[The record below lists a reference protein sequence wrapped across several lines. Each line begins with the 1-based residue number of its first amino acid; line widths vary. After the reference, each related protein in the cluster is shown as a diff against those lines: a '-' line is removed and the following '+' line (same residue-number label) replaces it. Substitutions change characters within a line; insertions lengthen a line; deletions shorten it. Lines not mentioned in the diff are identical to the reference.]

1 MDPDARVKKEQLFYN
16 NAGTNAVATAPF
28 RTVDFQQGDKDMS
41 DEKPSGMLALPNI
54 DIPQHFFEECSF
66 GDYIN
71 KVLAQPRLVR
81 TAHERFY
88 DMFAHYGYDM
98 IRRPWGKEA
107 IARYKIWDDPF
118 TTDHVNAIY
127 GIEENLHELVGTF
140 RAAAYGFG
148 QDKRIVL
155 LTGPVGTAK
164 STAGELFAAGL
175 EQYSTTN
182 DGAYYS
188 IVWVVGEDSDGIV
201 SRDKGAMILGT
212 IDETN
217 LYRLESPMHEQP
229 FRMLPTS
236 PSMNIRSEILKSLN
250 GELAKKYATMN
261 EMQKREFL
269 QIPDGEQV
277 AEHFLRVKSKACP
290 RSAQIFI
297 KLLAEYKGDW
307 RKVLE
312 NHLRVKRTL
321 MSREHRV
328 GIAITRPKSEKDQ
341 DSSEWNGDTNYKAL
355 GKFGSA
361 TDPRTFEFNGYFE
374 AAEGGMLYSEE
385 FLKLTQTFLYDYLGA
400 AQEHR
405 IQPKGFNEVDT
416 DIVIIGGTN
425 IPEYEKLKN
434 TKEMEALRDRIIK
447 RNVVYVSSFK
457 DEEKIYKKF
466 FNPGMM
472 RGKHMHSFGPTV
484 AAFWAVLT
492 RLVEPG
498 NSGIS
503 LSDKAKLYAG
513 MSVEE
518 HSFETVAE
526 LIKEAI
532 KANGNGDCF
541 EGVSSR
547 FIIDCISQAFT
558 HLFTSTDVK
567 ENSCLTPFV
576 ILNEIDASIDNH
588 PHLQNEE
595 QKKKAREKLDM
606 ARQMLNE
613 LVVNLL
619 EEVISG
625 DEVGL
630 QKLHKKYINNLMA
643 ILSGRKPIDPDTKR
657 EVPPDE
663 NFMAEIERFA
673 GKTDRGTRETF
684 RTKISQVIAERA
696 INRQNDPSIP
706 EFTWNSDDVL
716 ARAYKQYLFARQAKD
731 IDWQAVAS
739 NADAGASANQVA
751 SLRNTLVKEKGCCSV
766 CAGAFLRHGGSI
778 FTHRQNAKKKAN

>member
-1 MDPDARVKKEQLFYN
+1 
-16 NAGTNAVATAPF
+16 
-28 RTVDFQQGDKDMS
+28 MS
-41 DEKPSGMLALPNI
+41 DEKPSGMLELPQI
-54 DIPQHFFEECSF
+54 EIPQHYFEECTF

-71 KVLAQPRLVR
+71 KVLARPRLVR

-88 DMFAHYGYDM
+88 EMFAHYGYET
-98 IRRPWGKEA
+98 IRRPWGKDS
-107 IARYKIWDDPF
+107 ITRYNIWNDPF
-118 TTDHVNAIY
+118 TPDHVNAIY

-148 QDKRIVL
+148 QDKRIIL

-164 STAGELFAAGL
+164 STAGELFASGL
-175 EQYSTTN
+175 EQYSTTD

-188 IVWVVGEDSDGIV
+188 IVWDV
-201 SRDKGAMILGT
+201 SQDIAGVLSKEEGAVILGT

-217 LYRLESPMHEQP
+217 KYRLESPMHEQP
-229 FRMLPTS
+229 FRILPAS
-236 PSMNIRSEILKSLN
+236 PSMNIRFEALKHLN
-250 GELAKKYATMN
+250 AQLAKKYATMN
-261 EMQKREFL
+261 EAQKREFL
-269 QIPDGEQV
+269 RTPDGEQV
-277 AEHFLRVKSKACP
+277 ADHYLRVRSKACP
-290 RSAQIFI
+290 RSAQIFA
-297 KLLAEYKGDW
+297 KLLEKYKGDW

-312 NHLRVKRTL
+312 NHVRVKRTL
-321 MSREHRV
+321 LSREHRV

-374 AAEGGMLYSEE
+374 SAEGGMLYSEE

-405 IQPKGFNEVDT
+405 IQPKGFNEVDV

-425 IPEYEKLKN
+425 IPEYDKLKN

-447 RNVVYVSSFK
+447 RNIVYVSSFK
-457 DEEKIYKKF
+457 DEEKIYRKF
-466 FNPGMM
+466 FQPGMM
-472 RGKHMHSFGPTV
+472 RGKHMHAFGPTV

-498 NSGIS
+498 NSGIT

-518 HSFETVAE
+518 HSFDTVSE
-526 LIKEAI
+526 LIKEAQQ
-532 KANGNGDCF
+532 ANGNGDCF
-541 EGVSSR
+541 EGISSR
-547 FIIDCISQAFT
+547 FVIDCISQAFT
-558 HLFTSTDVK
+558 HLFTSADTR
-567 ENSCLTPFV
+567 ESSCLTPFV
-576 ILNEIDASIDNH
+576 ILNEIDASISNH

-606 ARQMLNE
+606 GRQFLNE

-625 DEVGL
+625 DETGL
-630 QKLHKKYINNLMA
+630 KKLHQKYINNLMA
-643 ILSGRKPIDPDTKR
+643 ILNSRKTIDPDTKR

-673 GKTDRGTRETF
+673 GKTDRGTRDTF
-684 RTKISQVIAERA
+684 RTKISQIIAERA
-696 INRQNDPSIP
+696 IARQSDPSVS

-751 SLRNTLVKEKGCCSV
+751 ALRNTLIKEKGCCNV

-778 FTHRQNAKKKAN
+778 FTHRQHKKKS